1 MRQTRVLE
9 GRSRMVQQ
17 VFWLLMVAGFG
28 LPFSTLH
35 AAQVIARDGETI
47 ELEGT
52 IASFE
57 GEDILERPVVYV
69 GLRLDSPVTFTDGL
83 DEKENVRVVK
93 LLPSGTDVGGLLRK
107 YGGMRVRVK
116 GKVLYRWYGP
126 SAAPLS
132 EMVIVEEISAAPK

>member
-1 MRQTRVLE
+1 
-9 GRSRMVQQ
+9 MVRQ
-17 VFWLLMVAGFG
+17 VFWLLMIAGFG
-28 LPFSTLH
+28 LPVSTLH
-35 AAQVIARDGETI
+35 AAPVIARDGETI

-57 GEDILERPVVYV
+57 GEDVLERPVAYV

-83 DEKENVRVVK
+83 EEKDNVAVVM
-93 LLPSGTDVGGLLRK
+93 LLPSGTAVGALRK
-107 YGGMRVRVK
+107 YGGIRVRVK